1 MKSKGRIRG
10 GDFMRR
16 KREEVKRE
24 IRVKRVW
31 RVRLGKVEKREMP
44 LLFDGS
50 LEVASSEFES

>member
-1 MKSKGRIRG
+1 
-10 GDFMRR
+10 MRR